1 MSGKGLEPLGLKAGE
16 LVGRSIFD
24 LYRHEPEIISKISHV
39 LAGGEA
45 AWTAEMGDLV
55 YENRATPLKNQ
66 SGEVIGSIG
75 MALDITYHVKAEES
89 LRQQAERERLVGA
102 IAQRIRRSLNLEEV
116 LNTAVQEVRQ
126 FLQTDRVV
134 LYRFY
139 SDWSGVVEVESVGE
153 NCQPI
158 LGIPIQDTCFQGKY
172 VQKYQQGRIRAIEDI
187 YNTDIVQ
194 CHIDLLAQFQV
205 RANLVVPILQGE
217 NLWGLL
223 IAHHCSGPRQWL
235 ESEVSLLGQL
245 SVQIAIAI
253 QQSELYQKLQAELID
268 REQAEA
274 ALRQREELLCQ
285 KACELEQTLHEL
297 QKTQTQLIQSEKMS
311 SLGQLVAGVAH
322 EINNPV
328 NFIYGNIDPARN
340 YIQNLLELIELFQ
353 QHCPL
358 PCSEIEEKA
367 EDIDLEF
374 VKEDLPKLLESM
386 RVGSDRIREI
396 VRSLRYFSRTD
407 EAEMK
412 DVDIHEGIDS
422 TLLILQNR
430 LKANGDYPGIQIIQE
445 YADLPKVECYPGQL
459 NQVLMNILSNAI
471 DAMQEGCQVQGVKCG
486 AIPTIW
492 IRTKVLDNNLI
503 AIQIVDNGPGM
514 KDTVRQR
521 LFDPF
526 FTTKPVGKGTGLG
539 LSISYQIIVEKH
551 GGQLHCFSQPGE
563 GTEFAIEIP
572 LRQSK
577 S

>member
-1 MSGKGLEPLGLKAGE
+1 
-16 LVGRSIFD
+16 
-24 LYRHEPEIISKISHV
+24 
-39 LAGGEA
+39 
-45 AWTAEMGDLV
+45 
-55 YENRATPLKNQ
+55 
-66 SGEVIGSIG
+66 
-75 MALDITYHVKAEES
+75 
-89 LRQQAERERLVGA
+89 
-102 IAQRIRRSLNLEEV
+102 
-116 LNTAVQEVRQ
+116 
-126 FLQTDRVV
+126 
-134 LYRFY
+134 
-139 SDWSGVVEVESVGE
+139 
-153 NCQPI
+153 
-158 LGIPIQDTCFQGKY
+158 
-172 VQKYQQGRIRAIEDI
+172 
-187 YNTDIVQ
+187 
-194 CHIDLLAQFQV
+194 
-205 RANLVVPILQGE
+205 
-217 NLWGLL
+217 
-223 IAHHCSGPRQWL
+223 
-235 ESEVSLLGQL
+235 
-245 SVQIAIAI
+245 
-253 QQSELYQKLQAELID
+253 
-268 REQAEA
+268 
-274 ALRQREELLCQ
+274 LRQREELLCQ

-340 YIQNLLELIELFQ
+340 YIQNLLELLELYQ
-353 QHCPL
+353 HHCPL
-358 PCSEIEEKA
+358 PGSEIEDKA

-374 VKEDLPKLLESM
+374 VKQDLPKLLESM

-422 TLLILQNR
+422 SLLILQNR
-430 LKANGDYPGIQIIQE
+430 LKANGDYPGIQVIQE

-486 AIPTIW
+486 NTPTIW
-492 IRTKVLDNNLI
+492 IRTKVLDNRI
-503 AIQIVDNGPGM
+503 TIQIVDNGPGM
-514 KDTVRQR
+514 KDAVRQR